1 MLGNWHHTPAPQG
14 RAAPRETETLLEH
27 PQLPGNRVQVQL
39 WRAGPGRAEPTCQR
53 APGAAPR
60 RTWRAR
66 CRLSPA
72 AMLFTEHR
80 GIAPSAPRGEGARS
94 WLTARGREPCS
105 SLRGSKK
112 HPDGQG
118 QSPCPTSPC
127 QFRPD
132 SPALRPVAVPGP
144 GPSMSR
150 SPTVRE
156 GTRPGRCFGEAAA
169 QSRSCRSEGHVVG
182 LAARPSHG
190 GRPGLGEPACFSR
203 TLSAPLGAS
212 GSRGLRSGQE
222 GWRRLG

>member
-1 MLGNWHHTPAPQG
+1 MPSV
-14 RAAPRETETLLEH
+14 
-27 PQLPGNRVQVQL
+27 PGSNAVY
-39 WRAGPGRAEPTCQR
+39 R
-53 APGAAPR
+53 APLNRP
-60 RTWRAR
+60 
-66 CRLSPA
+66 LP
-72 AMLFTEHR
+72 
-80 GIAPSAPRGEGARS
+80 PRGRRGKVVADC
-94 WLTARGREPCS
+94 RGREHCS
-105 SLRGSKK
+105 SLRVSKK

-169 QSRSCRSEGHVVG
+169 QSRSCSSEGHVVG

-190 GRPGLGEPACFSR
+190 GRHGWESLPVPPGPSVRLWGSREPR
-203 TLSAPLGAS
+203 PPLRTGGLYRTKRKLTLSPFPPFLVRPAYLEFP
-212 GSRGLRSGQE
+212 QT
-222 GWRRLG
+222 